1 MQCYFWIGPAC
12 HMRNWDETFQD
23 RSDVRNQSGQN
34 QCWKQ
39 FKPWDCL
46 LNKCCNSCLR
56 CQNLRYVSSAV
67 SILKYATA
75 AYALTDASRSLVDL
89 STTPALWHQRRSIAT
104 KTKSL
109 FISSPTIMKFLHK
122 VLIFIFILQN
132 VIFECSIQKKRAGGE
147 ANATRVNLNT
157 IILGSSLKG
166 HQTRGILGHHDHLQ
180 LQKFLE
186 RLSICPLRVQS
197 CGTWIWRGH
206 ICNGFWQS
214 FSEGPPLCLAEA
226 SVLNHSHFSC
236 LFNLTKNWV
245 NGPGNALLP
254 LLLLHLPR
262 PFQLH

>member
-166 HQTRGILGHHDHLQ
+166 SSNQRNLRASRSSSATEILRKAFYMSPTSAVLWHL
-180 LQKFLE
+180 
-186 RLSICPLRVQS
+186 
-197 CGTWIWRGH
+197 
-206 ICNGFWQS
+206 
-214 FSEGPPLCLAEA
+214 
-226 SVLNHSHFSC
+226 
-236 LFNLTKNWV
+236 NLTRTYLQWFLTV
-245 NGPGNALLP
+245 I
-254 LLLLHLPR
+254 
-262 PFQLH
+262 